1 MSEQEIAK
9 KGDQEILFELQALFD
24 TLQVLLVIDDID
36 TLTTAGIDPGMDA
49 LFRLISRAKSGGK
62 ILYTL
67 RNAPTHSLQSAIEV
81 PKLTRN
87 VELPE
92 LLSVCCRQFKVPDPI
107 ESEIGTIAHKS
118 ECRPLAVE
126 VIVGLRRKCDNYD
139 RSLRLF
145 EGKEGDEARRYLF
158 EREWNALPKDNRAR
172 YLLVALSVFGRKV
185 KFEELQAAL
194 QYSEDHIKDCIAQ
207 TIEMFLVAHQDNEAT
222 EYSVGQAT
230 LDFLKLVGPQLEY
243 YEKVRYG
250 VKYYISSH
258 LAEDPLVSKGIFELE
273 RLMRR
278 GDLDSAAEIILAP
291 SLPAKV
297 SQHPQ
302 FNMIAGLV
310 FAKQDPPKYDLARA
324 HFRRGAQG
332 RLRDIEAMRQWYW
345 MERNSHFNMLTA
357 LEVCDLVASGKQ
369 YNPRDRSE
377 FLAKKGHILNF
388 RGRQSWFEDQERSL
402 QHYNDA
408 LTCYMESLI
417 VIGGQDET
425 EHDKLE
431 GKYVMTIRDVLEK
444 AEASLFADRPDLSDK
459 ALDILFNKAIRK
471 RSLFD
476 HWCEPIMEMSAS
488 ITRRLTVRRDQ
499 RIAPRAAGLLQKTL
513 SAFEGR
519 DPVKVDDQ
527 ALLDR
532 LRRGVRVQIM
542 DLQKVGV
549 RA

>member
-1 MSEQEIAK
+1 
-9 KGDQEILFELQALFD
+9 
-24 TLQVLLVIDDID
+24 
-36 TLTTAGIDPGMDA
+36 
-49 LFRLISRAKSGGK
+49 
-62 ILYTL
+62 
-67 RNAPTHSLQSAIEV
+67 
-81 PKLTRN
+81 
-87 VELPE
+87 
-92 LLSVCCRQFKVPDPI
+92 
-107 ESEIGTIAHKS
+107 
-118 ECRPLAVE
+118 
-126 VIVGLRRKCDNYD
+126 
-139 RSLRLF
+139 LF

-459 ALDILFNKAIRK
+459 ALDILFNKSIRK